1 MKRKLSG
8 SFLTGAAVLIALL
21 AMKKGIFA
29 LLAGVAA
36 IALTGCVNTV
46 SENKTA
52 GVKLSPDQLEN
63 RYEVPLST
71 AYDASKRALIN
82 FGSVT
87 RESNLLTSSNQVR
100 TLEGKANG
108 RDVWVRVEALDPKL
122 TSVKVQARSTWSGSD
137 VQTAHELATRIALEI
152 AK

>member
-1 MKRKLSG
+1 
-8 SFLTGAAVLIALL
+8 
-21 AMKKGIFA
+21 MKKGFFA
-29 LLAGVAA
+29 LLAGAV
-36 IALTGCVNTV
+36 IITLTGCVNTV
-46 SENKTA
+46 TENKTA

-63 RYEVPLST
+63 RYEVTLT
-71 AYDASKRALIN
+71 QAFDASKRALTS
-82 FGSVT
+82 FGMVA

-100 TLEGKANG
+100 TLEGTANG

-137 VQTAHELATRIALEI
+137 VQTAHDLATRIALEL